1 MSEPRNVLVVDGN
14 QASRRDVT
22 GILENWG
29 CPVTASQDKI
39 DALVKVEN
47 AAFSLVVLS
56 AEAPGMDAGNFL
68 RSVKERRPDLDVIVH
83 MAQPSVTDAIT
94 LMRAGAFDVL
104 SGSVTAEHLLGAVEQ
119 IFKKHEER
127 QNGGGRGKKVRII
140 TRNPD
145 MQRIQALVDQV
156 ADSTASILIKGES
169 GTGKELFARYIHEKS
184 RRSRNPFV
192 AVNCAALPENLLESE
207 LFGHEKGA
215 FTGAIARKAG
225 KFEQADKGTLL
236 LDEITEMQLHLQS
249 KLLRVIQE
257 KEVDRVGGGAPVPVD
272 VRIIAT
278 TNRNIAE
285 WVEKGEFRED
295 LFYRL
300 NVIPLS
306 IPPLRMRLDDVEL
319 LCDHFIRK
327 FNAVDGRNVKCLTKE
342 ALDQVKRLPLKG
354 NVRELEN
361 IIQRAVLL
369 ARTDVIT
376 SEDLFLETGGATQ
389 APSPPVQQSGIP
401 DDLLSSPLRDVERKM
416 IFHTLDKTGWNRTH
430 AATLLGISV
439 RTLRNKLNEY
449 KESGEGVQMVEED
462 GEP

>member
-1 MSEPRNVLVVDGN
+1 MSESRNILVVDGN
-14 QASRRDVT
+14 QTSRRETT

-29 CPVTASQDKI
+29 CRVTSVHDKI
-39 DALVKVEN
+39 DALLKVES
-47 AAFSLVVLS
+47 APFALVVL
-56 AEAPGMDAGNFL
+56 AVDAPGMAAADFIQN
-68 RSVKERRPDLDVIVH
+68 VKERRPEIDVITLSPH
-83 MAQPSVTDAIT
+83 ASVDEAIA
-94 LMRAGAFDVL
+94 LMRAGSFDFLAGVVSAEQLIASVENAFKRADENRRE
-104 SGSVTAEHLLGAVEQ
+104 GT
-119 IFKKHEER
+119 K
-127 QNGGGRGKKVRII
+127 GKKARII
-140 TRNPD
+140 TRNPE
-145 MQRIQALVDQV
+145 MLRIQSLVDQV

-184 RRSRNPFV
+184 RRNKGPFV

-215 FTGAIARKAG
+215 FTGAISRKAG
-225 KFEQADKGTLL
+225 RFEQADKGTLL

-272 VRIIAT
+272 VRIVAT

-306 IPPLRMRLDDVEL
+306 IPPLRTRLDDIEL
-319 LCDHFIRK
+319 LCEFFIRK
-327 FNAVDGRNVKCLTKE
+327 FNAVDGRHVKCLTKE
-342 ALDQVKRLPLKG
+342 ALDQLKRLPLKG

-369 ARTDVIT
+369 ARTDMIAPD
-376 SEDLFLETGGATQ
+376 DLFLEIPD
-389 APSPPVQQSGIP
+389 APVSAEGNVQSGGFSE
-401 DDLLSSPLRDVERKM
+401 DLLSSPLRDMEKKM

-449 KESGEGVQMVEED
+449 KEGAADEESED
-462 GEP
+462 GEV